1 MASPTVVQYRA
12 FWVDTFNTP
21 LNNHSDVAAVVANAT
36 AAGANAIFAQVRRRG
51 DAWYRDALEPLP
63 DGVPIAAGFDPLAE
77 LIGQAHA
84 AGVEVHAFVIIGAVW
99 NRPPTQPP
107 SSPEHV
113 FNRHGFDPQTG
124 QPRQGRVNWLT
135 RTLLADGGPISFG
148 GYRFGNDFWI
158 DPGHPD
164 AAAYTVEVLLHL
176 VTHYDLDGLH
186 LDRIRYPE
194 LAVGG
199 QTPGTGASVGYNP
212 TSIARFQRHHGLPED
227 GPPPD
232 PGDPH
237 WSQWRRAQVTDLVRR
252 LYLGAL
258 AYRPGLKVSAA
269 LIAFGAG
276 PTTEAAWPAA
286 EAFWRVYQDWR
297 AWIEE
302 GLVDLAIP
310 MVYKTEHTA
319 AGEAAFDQWSQWTN
333 LHQYGRAAFIG
344 QGASI
349 NAIEGTLRQTRRAL
363 APSPNGHSALGVVFF
378 SMANSNTA
386 VASNPHSIPAGQSTP
401 RRSLA
406 EFASGLVTGKSV
418 DGTVL
423 YEDPAS
429 NPTPIF
435 AAPAIVPELAWK
447 TNPQVGHLLGI
458 VGDEAGQP
466 VDGGEVTISQVG
478 GDPASAPGRTSVTTH
493 TDGGGRYG
501 GVDLAPGSY
510 QVTVTPRGQAPY
522 TAPDTVRV
530 TPGQVARLDIK
541 LDRDGPTV
549 TVSAQP
555 SGPLLA
561 PVTMAGTAE
570 DPGSGIAS
578 IVLRVLDAH
587 GELRLS
593 PEPIDGKGAPSVTW
607 TRTILLEVPP
617 HPDPASQT
625 YTVEATATD
634 RAGNT
639 GTASVTITVTHQ
651 PP

>member
-1 MASPTVVQYRA
+1 MADPTIAHYRA

-77 LIGQAHA
+77 LISQAHA
-84 AGVEVHAFVIIGAVW
+84 ADLEVHAFVIIGAVW

-124 QPRQGRVNWLT
+124 QPHQGRSNWLT
-135 RTLLADGGPISFG
+135 RTLLADGGPISLG

-164 AAAYTVEVLLHL
+164 AAAYTAEVLVHL
-176 VTHYDLDGLH
+176 VRRYDLDGLH

-199 QTPGTGASVGYNP
+199 QTPATGASIGYNP
-212 TSIARFQRHHGLPED
+212 TSIGRFQCHHGLPEG

-232 PGDPH
+232 PGDPP
-237 WSQWRRAQVTDLVRR
+237 WSQWRRDQVTALVRR
-252 LYLGAL
+252 IYLGAL
-258 AYRPGLKVSAA
+258 AHKPTLKVSAA

-276 PTTEAAWPAA
+276 PTSDATWPAT

-297 AWIEE
+297 AWTEE
-302 GLVDLAIP
+302 GLIDLAVP
-310 MVYKTEHTA
+310 MIYKAEHTA
-319 AGEAAFDQWSQWTN
+319 AGEAAFDQWGHWTKH
-333 LHQYGRAAFIG
+333 HQYSRAALIG
-344 QGASI
+344 QGASL

-363 APSPNGHSALGVVFF
+363 APSPNGQPAVGVAFF

-386 VASNPHSIPAGQSTP
+386 VPNNPHSIPAGQATP
-401 RRSLA
+401 RRPFA
-406 EFASGLVTGKSV
+406 EFTSGLVTGKSV
-418 DGTVL
+418 DGTVR
-423 YEDPAS
+423 YEDPTS

-435 AAPAIVPELAWK
+435 AAPATVPELAWK
-447 TNPQVGHLLGI
+447 TNPQVGHLVGI
-458 VGDEAGQP
+458 VSDEAGQP
-466 VDGGEVTISQVG
+466 VDSGEVTISQTG

-493 TDGGGRYG
+493 TDGGGGYG

-510 QVTVTPRGQAPY
+510 QVTVTPPGQPPY
-522 TAPDTVRV
+522 TAADAVQV
-530 TPGQVARLDIK
+530 TPGQVARLDITI
-541 LDRDGPTV
+541 DRDGPTV

-555 SGPLLA
+555 SGSLLA
-561 PVTMAGTAE
+561 PVTIAGTAQ
-570 DPGSGIAS
+570 DPASGIAS

-593 PEPIDGKGAPSVTW
+593 SQPIDGQGAPSITW
-607 TRTILLEVPP
+607 TRTILLEVPS
-617 HPDPASQT
+617 HPNPASHT
-625 YTVEATATD
+625 YTVQATATD

>member
-1 MASPTVVQYRA
+1 MADPTVRQYRA
-12 FWVDTFNTP
+12 FWVDTFNTR
-21 LNNHSDVAAVVANAT
+21 LNTQGDVAAVVANAT
-36 AAGANAIFAQVRRRG
+36 AARAHAIFAQVRRRG
-51 DAWYRDALEPLP
+51 DAWYRDSLEPLP
-63 DGVPIAAGFDPLAE
+63 DGIPIAAGFDPLAD
-77 LIGQAHA
+77 LITQAHA
-84 AGVEVHAFVIIGAVW
+84 AGVEVHAFVVIGAVW

-124 QPRQGRVNWLT
+124 QPQQGRANWLT
-135 RTLLADGGPISFG
+135 RTLLPDGGSISYG
-148 GYRFGNDFWI
+148 GYRFGNDFWV

-176 VTHYDLDGLH
+176 VSHYDLDGLH

-194 LAVGG
+194 LEVGG
-199 QTPGTGASVGYNP
+199 QTPASGASIGYNP
-212 TSIARFQRHHGLPED
+212 TSVGRFQRHHGLPEG

-237 WSQWRRAQVTDLVRR
+237 WGQWRRDQVTGLVRR
-252 LYLGAL
+252 VYLGAL
-258 AYRPGLKVSAA
+258 ARKPGLKVSAA

-297 AWIEE
+297 AWTEE
-302 GLVDLAIP
+302 GVVDLAVP

-319 AGEAAFDQWSQWTN
+319 GGQTAYDQWSRWTRE
-333 LHQYGRAAFIG
+333 HQYGRAAVIG
-344 QGASI
+344 QGASL

-363 APSPNGHSALGVVFF
+363 APSPSGQPAVGVVFF
-378 SMANSNTA
+378 SMANSNAA
-386 VASNPHSIPAGQSTP
+386 VANNPHSIPAGRSTP
-401 RRSLA
+401 RRPFA

-418 DGTVL
+418 DCIVL
-423 YEDPAS
+423 YEDPAG

-458 VGDEAGQP
+458 VTDEAGQP
-466 VDGGEVTISQVG
+466 VDGGEVAISQTG
-478 GDPASAPGRTSVTTH
+478 GGPAPGPGRTSVTTQ
-493 TDGGGRYG
+493 TDGGGVYG
-501 GVDLAPGSY
+501 GVDLAAGSY
-510 QVTVTPRGQAPY
+510 QVTVTPMGQEPY
-522 TAPDTVRV
+522 TAPDAVEV
-530 TPGQVARLDIK
+530 TPGQVARLDIG
-541 LDRDGPTV
+541 LDREAPTV
-549 TVSAQP
+549 TVRAQP

-561 PVTMAGTAE
+561 LVTVAGTAE

-578 IVLRVLDAH
+578 VAFRVLDSH
-587 GELRLS
+587 GDLRLH
-593 PEPIDGKGAPSVTW
+593 PEPIDGEGAPSVSW
-607 TRTILLEVPP
+607 TRTILLEVPS
-617 HPDPASQT
+617 DPNPAGTT
-625 YTVEATATD
+625 YTVEATVTD

-639 GTASVTITVTHQ
+639 RTASVTVTVADQ